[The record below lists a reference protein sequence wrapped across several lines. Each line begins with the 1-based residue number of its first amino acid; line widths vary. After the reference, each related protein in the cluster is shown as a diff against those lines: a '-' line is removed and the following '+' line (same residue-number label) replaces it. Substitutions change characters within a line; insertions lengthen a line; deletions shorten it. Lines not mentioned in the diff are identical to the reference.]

1 MPATEQTW
9 YNQKLLHVVF
19 GVSSLLMLVATVWMF
34 AADHDRE
41 WKGYQRRFRDIE
53 LRLTDWRKRASESAA
68 QQATQAELE
77 TELQLAKTEPP
88 SRQLLAAFKLKVL
101 KDRLDR
107 SELEVATYEREKAAV
122 EEWQQGQDVSSES
135 FSDLNQ
141 LYDRL
146 VRQSTE
152 VTRLQEQVKQ
162 SRGRL
167 ADAEKAA
174 TTLRKQL
181 QDADAAQSE
190 DRKSIEAGLADV
202 EKRLDEADK
211 TVASESPQLAK
222 AVREAADLRSDF
234 IGRLDDIL
242 SRAKFREEQL
252 SSRRKFRSADADA
265 AKARLDLAVRD
276 DQTEKFAELQAE
288 IDRIVKGSED
298 SLESLTKQRQRA
310 TAHRED
316 LQSILRDVRQ
326 DESEIAKNIESN
338 LADIERLSALEVEK
352 RATWFSPFPIPGKR
366 WLELPI
372 LDAFG
377 SPLRIDNLWTDN
389 LTMVNGS
396 FGRVRRFDRCTTC
409 HKGIDKTA
417 PGSATEPAY
426 EPEQVI
432 EVALQTPDT
441 KPQGSGGAPPTLAE
455 IYGITLAK
463 AGLIDDDDVTIS
475 IIEPESLAAKAIG
488 LQDAHGNPV
497 PNGLQVGDV
506 IERVNQDKPLDADQA
521 RQFLTEG
528 IEWGQPMTLTIRR
541 GLPEPYTS
549 HPRLDLFVGS
559 LSPHPLPLLGCT
571 SCHEGQGSATDF
583 KWASHTPNTPAQRKE
598 WMEEHGWFNNHH
610 WIFPMYPK
618 RFAESSCLKCHHE
631 VADLEASP
639 RFPDP
644 PAPKLVEGWHLVG
657 QYGCYGCHEINGYDG
672 PDRRVG
678 PDLRLEPN
686 YYAAAATVKA
696 DPGFANLGAPAQQLT
711 EKVIGRPFDDRARHE
726 LRQLLLDDSASDT
739 PQLTLAAHRMA
750 DVLQDQDTPGE
761 RRKTG
766 PSLRYVAHKL
776 GASFM
781 YDWIRKPS
789 NFRPSTKMPQ
799 FFELWDHLDDPDRE
813 LAERFEKVEILGM
826 VRYLL
831 DRSQPFEYLQPA
843 TGVEPPSV
851 ERGKLAFELRGCLAC
866 HQHEDFPV
874 STAIQGPN
882 LTGLADKFASTA
894 DAPRAEQWLY
904 SWIKQP
910 THYHART
917 KMPDLYL
924 DPITQPDGTITDPV
938 ADITAY
944 LLSGGKGWQPPT
956 ASVAALTPNETDLDE
971 LSLEHLKATFPQ
983 RAATRYLAEGI
994 PTEMSRSLK
1003 GAEIELVG
1011 SASTDQKL
1019 LYVGRKAISK
1029 YGCYGCHDI
1038 PGFEDA
1044 KPIGTAMADW
1054 GRKESSKLAFEHILE
1069 YLHNG
1074 GHAAHGEHAAHG
1086 AAGSGSTATGH
1097 EDQPAPDHSMGPS
1110 HEMAS
1115 HDDETSA
1122 AGHAEFD
1129 DSFYMDQLA
1138 AADRSG
1144 FIWQKLT
1151 EPRSYDYKKT
1161 TNKRYNERLRM
1172 PLFPLDPEEREKVIT
1187 FVLGLVADPPAE
1199 EFVYQPDERGA
1210 AIVAGRRVLEKYNC
1224 GGCHILEAEKW
1235 VVQFEPGELGSAPN
1249 AVDYPFLA
1257 SEFSAAELSRS
1268 NTPDKTQG
1276 VLTAMIEGE
1285 PVISNEDATVVVLDE
1300 EGDEIDPEEEYDPA
1314 TLLYPFEP
1322 WKSLAWEGKP
1332 YEVGLRRLE
1341 ISGATIRKKYP
1352 TRGGD
1357 LTMWL
1362 LPRVVEVEKETN
1374 SSANGTE
1381 AWSWLP
1387 PPLVGE
1393 GVKVQPEWLHS
1404 FLLEPYPIRPA
1415 VFLRMPKFNMSPA
1428 EATQLVDYFAA
1439 RDAAEYPF
1447 PFDDRLLA
1455 NHLEMEAAKFGDGK
1469 EGVQSR
1475 LDHAMQIVTNQNY
1488 CIKCHLIGN
1497 YTPESNQ
1504 RALAP
1509 DLSKVQFRLRPEY
1522 VKRWIANPKS
1532 ILPYTAMPV
1541 NIPFDPNS
1549 PTLGGVSQ
1557 EIYPGTSIDQLNG
1570 LVDLLMNYSEFM
1582 GMQFD
1587 VSKLVKASADS
1598 NNIPAEDQGAT
1609 ATPDQSSARL
1619 SEASAESSE
1628 ESLETRGGG

>member
-19 GVSSLLMLVATVWMF
+19 GLSSLLMLVATIWMF

-41 WKGYQRRFRDIE
+41 WKGYQKRFRDIE
-53 LRLTDWRKRASESAA
+53 LRLTDWRKRATESTEQQAA
-68 QQATQAELE
+68 QAQLE
-77 TELQLAKTEPP
+77 GDLQLAKTAPP
-88 SRQLLAAFKLKVL
+88 QRQAITDFKLAVL
-101 KDRLDR
+101 KDRFELGELD
-107 SELEVATYEREKAAV
+107 EPTYQEEKSDV
-122 EEWQQGQDVSSES
+122 EAWGQGQDVSSDI
-135 FSDLNQ
+135 FSDLDQ

-146 VRQSTE
+146 VKQSAE
-152 VTRLQEQVKQ
+152 VTTFQQRVKQ
-162 SRGRL
+162 SRDEL
-167 ADAEKAA
+167 ADAETKA
-174 TTLRKQL
+174 TTLQKQL
-181 QDADAAQSE
+181 QDAEAATAE
-190 DRKSIEAGLADV
+190 DRQSIESGLAEV
-202 EKRLDEADK
+202 EKQLD
-211 TVASESPQLAK
+211 ASEKSVKNEEPQLAK
-222 AVREAADLRSDF
+222 LVEQTAELRNKL

-242 SRAKFREEQL
+242 AKAKFREEQL

-276 DQTEKFAELQAE
+276 NQTEKFPQLQAE
-288 IDRIVKGSED
+288 IDRIVNGPGD
-298 SLESLTKQRQRA
+298 SLEALTRQRQAA
-310 TAHRED
+310 TAHREK
-316 LQSILRDVRQ
+316 LQGYLRDIRQ
-326 DESEIAKNIESN
+326 DEIEVAKNLESN
-338 LADIERLSALEVEK
+338 LAEIKRLDAMEVEK

-377 SPLRIDNLWTDN
+377 SPLKIDNLWTEN
-389 LTMVNGS
+389 LTLANGS

-417 PGSATEPAY
+417 PGSAVEPAY
-426 EPEQVI
+426 RPEQVM

-441 KPQGSGGAPPTLAE
+441 KPNGTDGAPPTLAE
-455 IYGITLAK
+455 VYGITLAR

-475 IIEPESLAAKAIG
+475 IIEPESRAAKAVGI
-488 LQDAHGNPV
+488 QDAHGNAV

-506 IERVNQDKPLDADQA
+506 IELVNKDKPLDADQA

-528 IEWGQPMTLTIRR
+528 VSWGEPITLTIRR

-549 HPRLDLFVGS
+549 HPRLDLYVGS
-559 LSPHPLPLLGCT
+559 LSPHPLPVMGCT

-583 KWASHTPNTPAQRKE
+583 KWASHTPNTPAERKE
-598 WMEEHGWFNNHH
+598 WMEQHGWFNNHH
-610 WIFPMYPK
+610 WIFPMYPT

-631 VADLEASP
+631 VAELEASP
-639 RFPDP
+639 EFPDP
-644 PAPKLVEGWHLVG
+644 PADQLVEGWHLMG
-657 QYGCYGCHEINGYDG
+657 RYGCYGCHEINGYDG

-686 YYAAAATVKA
+686 YAPAAATVKA
-696 DPGFANLGAPAQQLT
+696 DPGFASLDLPAQQLT
-711 EKVIGRPFDDRARHE
+711 ETVISRPFDDQARHA
-726 LRQLLLDDSASDT
+726 LRRLLMDDAETDT
-739 PQLTLAAHRMA
+739 PLLSAAAHKMA
-750 DVLQDQDTPGE
+750 DVLQDQDTPGD
-761 RRKTG
+761 RRKAG

-789 NFRPSTKMPQ
+789 NFRPSTQMPQ
-799 FFELWDHLDDPDRE
+799 FFELWKHLDEPDRE
-813 LAERFEKVEILGM
+813 IAERFEKIEILGM

-831 DRSQPFEYLQPA
+831 DRSQPFEYLEPA
-843 TGVEPPSV
+843 TGVEPASE

-882 LTGLADKFASTA
+882 LTGLADKFAPTA
-894 DAPRAEQWLY
+894 EAPHPEQWLY

-924 DPITQPDGTITDPV
+924 EPITQADGTITDPV
-938 ADITAY
+938 ADIVAY
-944 LLSGGKGWQPPT
+944 LLSGGKGWQPPA
-956 ASVAALTPNETDLDE
+956 ASVAALVPNETDLDE
-971 LSLEHLKATFPQ
+971 LALEHLKATFPQ
-983 RAATRYLAEGI
+983 RRATTYLAEGI
-994 PTEMSRSLK
+994 PAEIGPSLK

-1069 YLHNG
+1069 YLHKG
-1074 GHAAHGEHAAHG
+1074 GHGNHGNDVGHLEAASTDSVGGGDHHADTDMA
-1086 AAGSGSTATGH
+1086 
-1097 EDQPAPDHSMGPS
+1097 
-1110 HEMAS
+1110 AS
-1115 HDDETSA
+1115 HAD
-1122 AGHAEFD
+1122 AGFD
-1129 DSFYMDQLA
+1129 DAFYMDQLA

-1161 TNKRYNERLRM
+1161 ANKRYNERLRM
-1172 PLFPLDPEEREKVIT
+1172 PLFPLQPQEREAVIT

-1199 EFVYQPDERGA
+1199 EFVYQPDARAPPSSPVDAYWKNTIVVA
-1210 AIVAGRRVLEKYNC
+1210 AISSRPKSGFCSSNRVSSDRLPTQ
-1224 GGCHILEAEKW
+1224 LT
-1235 VVQFEPGELGSAPN
+1235 
-1249 AVDYPFLA
+1249 YPFLA
-1257 SEFSAAELSRS
+1257 SEFAETALNASK
-1268 NTPDKTQG
+1268 TPDKIQG
-1276 VLTAMIEGE
+1276 VLTTLIEGM
-1285 PVISNEDATVVVLDE
+1285 PVISNDDATVVVLDE
-1300 EGDEIDPEEEYDPA
+1300 EGDDVDPEEEYDPA

-1322 WKSLAWEGKP
+1322 WKSLAWEGEP

-1341 ISGATIRKKYP
+1341 IPATSIRKKYP

-1357 LTMWL
+1357 LTKWL

-1374 SSANGTE
+1374 SAANGTE

-1387 PPLVGE
+1387 PPLLGE

-1455 NHLEMEAAKFGDGK
+1455 NHLEMEAAKFAGG
-1469 EGVQSR
+1469 EGGVKSR

-1497 YTPESNQ
+1497 YKPVSNQ

-1541 NIPFDPNS
+1541 NIPYDPNS
-1549 PTLGGVSQ
+1549 PTLGGVAQ
-1557 EIYPGTSIDQLNG
+1557 DIYPGTSVDQLDG

-1582 GMQFD
+1582 GLQFD
-1587 VSKLVKASADS
+1587 VSKLVKASSEA
-1598 NNIPAEDQGAT
+1598 NNTPAEDQGASAQPVPSPGAVT
-1609 ATPDQSSARL
+1609 DGADRPD
-1619 SEASAESSE
+1619 EASEG
-1628 ESLETRGGG
+1628 RGGG